1 MPETSVRRIS
11 RLKTGVIAY
20 ALLLLVSGAFR
31 WAKAPLPPRA
41 DQVTQE
47 LPPFKDGTPI
57 HGDSVQMAYADSG
70 HEGPGSP
77 APVLLLHGSPAAS
90 TSMLGLHA
98 GIAGAGFRALTPDLP
113 GFGRSTRDI
122 PDYSARAHA
131 SYLLAWMDSLGVAS
145 AHFAAYS
152 MSGAVT
158 LEAYRM
164 APERVRSVIMLS
176 AIGVQ
181 ELELTGDYHLNH
193 AVHAIQLGG
202 LWLLREGLPHFGVLD
217 DAMLGVPYARNF
229 YETDQRPLRA
239 ILRSYE
245 PPMQIIHA
253 EDDPLVPVGA
263 AIEHARLVPQ
273 SEFLRLADGGHGL
286 PFARAQ
292 STAALIA
299 EFITRVEGRQ
309 VPVRATAEPQRI
321 LEAARPFDPATL
333 PPPSPF
339 TVGILI
345 FLVAIATLVSE
356 DIASIGSGLM
366 AARGTF
372 TFFQASLAAFSGIVV
387 GDLALYAAGRW
398 LGRPALARRPLRW
411 FVSADKLAVG
421 EKWFDEKGIRAV
433 LVARFIP
440 GTRLPTYVAAGVL
453 KAPFLKFLFYFLV
466 SALLWTPALVGVSML
481 LGREVLAFYAG
492 FEAYALWVLLGLV
505 LVLFLGFRIVPLLF
519 SHRGRRRLA
528 GRWKRLAEWEFWP
541 PWIFYPPVVLWCIW
555 LAIRYRSIRAPTA
568 ANPAIP
574 HSGLIGESKA
584 AILDGLPARWVAE
597 YDTIPAQTEDV
608 RALEAV
614 EAFLDRIGST
624 YPVVLKPDV
633 GERGRGVRIA
643 KSRHDV
649 LAYFGPQ
656 TRSAN
661 TVVQRFIS
669 GHEFGVFYFRD
680 PASGEGRILSI
691 TDKRFPAV
699 TGDGQ
704 RTLHDLIFDDSRAVA
719 MLGVYESANAV
730 RLDTVPDSGESVPL
744 VELGTHCRG
753 ALFVDGQQLN
763 SEALTSTINSIVDQF
778 PGFHFGR
785 FDLRAESSDA
795 LGRGEGFKVIE
806 LNGLTSE
813 ATHIYDPTNS
823 LWSAYRTLFRQWDLA
838 WQIGSKNIQAGARPS
853 SWKGLGGLVISQLR
867 GLD

>member
-1 MPETSVRRIS
+1 MPETPVRRIG
-11 RLKTGVIAY
+11 RLKAGVIAY
-20 ALLLLVSGAFR
+20 ALLLLVSGVFR

-47 LPPFKDGTPI
+47 LPPVKDGAVLQ
-57 HGDSVQMAYADSG
+57 GDAVHMAYADSG
-70 HEGPGSP
+70 PGGPGRPS
-77 APVLLLHGSPAAS
+77 PVLLLHGSPAAS
-90 TSMLGLHA
+90 TSMMGLHA
-98 GIAGAGFRALTPDLP
+98 GIASAGYRALTPDLP

-122 PDYSARAHA
+122 PDYSAKAHA
-131 SYLLAWMDSLGVAS
+131 RYLLAWMDSLGVAS
-145 AHFAAYS
+145 AHFLAYS

-164 APERVRSVIMLS
+164 APERVRSIIMLS

-202 LWLLREGLPHFGVLD
+202 LWLLREGVPHFGFLD

-239 ILRSYE
+239 ILRSYDA
-245 PPMQIIHA
+245 PMQIIHA

-273 SEFLRLADGGHGL
+273 SEFVRLADGGHGL
-286 PFARAQ
+286 PFARAE
-292 STAALIA
+292 STAELIT
-299 EFITRVEGRQ
+299 EFISRVEGQR
-309 VPVRATAEPQRI
+309 VPARATAEPQRI

-345 FLVAIATLVSE
+345 FLVAMATLVSE
-356 DIASIGSGLM
+356 DLASIGSGLM

-411 FVSADKLAVG
+411 FVSTDKLAVG

-453 KAPFLKFLFYFLV
+453 KAPFLKFLFYFLI
-466 SALLWTPALVGVSML
+466 SALLWTPALVGASML
-481 LGREVLAFYAG
+481 LGREVLAFYTA
-492 FEAYALWVLLGLV
+492 FEAYALWVLLALV
-505 LVLFLGFRIVPLLF
+505 LLLFVGFRLVPLLF

-528 GRWKRLAEWEFWP
+528 GRWKRLTEWEFWP
-541 PWIFYPPVVLWCIW
+541 PWVFYPPVVLWCIW
-555 LAIRYRSIRAPTA
+555 LAIRYRSLRAPTA

-597 YDTIPAQTEDV
+597 YDTIPPDMDGS
-608 RALEAV
+608 RAVDLV
-614 EAFLDRIGST
+614 EAFLETIDSA

-643 KSRHDV
+643 RSAEDV
-649 LAYFGPQ
+649 RAYFGPQ
-656 TRSAN
+656 VRPAK
-661 TVVQRFIS
+661 TVVQRFIP

-680 PASGEGRILSI
+680 PASGQGRILSI

-704 RTLHDLIFDDSRAVA
+704 STLHDLIFDDPRAVA
-719 MLGVYESANAV
+719 MLGVYESTNAAQ
-730 RLDTVPDSGESVPL
+730 LDSVPAAGQSVPL

-753 ALFVDGQQLN
+753 ALFVDGQQLD
-763 SEALTSTINSIVDQF
+763 SEALSTTINAIADQF

-785 FDLRAESSDA
+785 FDLRAESAES
-795 LGRGEGFKVIE
+795 LTRGQGFKIIE

-813 ATHIYDPTNS
+813 ATHIYDPSNS
-823 LWSAYRTLFRQWDLA
+823 LRAAYRTLFHQWELA
-838 WQIGSKNIQAGARPS
+838 WQIGGKNIQAGERPS
-853 SWKGLGGLVISQLR
+853 SWASLGRLVISQLR
-867 GLD
+867 GTG